1 MGAVGARNHP
11 GDPQLQAHP
20 ALPWASGL
28 GVEAVLAALG
38 GGRPQPP
45 GFRCLTKTWVAHRT
59 VPRSSLLFLPPEK
72 LPLLHAMPRG
82 QALGAW
88 ALLAS
93 LAMAGLGVQG
103 QTVIVKE
110 INGRVFLNC
119 GSDKTVTWL
128 KDNQEIA
135 NTTELDLGAIY
146 DDPRGTY
153 ICAKEKQHLALQ
165 VYYRMCQNCIE
176 VDAPTISGIVVAD
189 VIATV
194 LLMVAVYCISG
205 QDKGRMSRASDRQ
218 NLIANE
224 QLYQPLGERDDGQY
238 SRLAHAK
245 GRK

>member
-1 MGAVGARNHP
+1 MR
-11 GDPQLQAHP
+11 
-20 ALPWASGL
+20 
-28 GVEAVLAALG
+28 
-38 GGRPQPP
+38 
-45 GFRCLTKTWVAHRT
+45 
-59 VPRSSLLFLPPEK
+59 
-72 LPLLHAMPRG
+72 RG

-93 LAMAGLGVQG
+93 VAMAGLGVQG
-103 QTVIVKE
+103 QGIIVKE
-110 INGRVFLNC
+110 RNEKVFLTC
-119 GSDKTVTWL
+119 GSHKEAVWF
-128 KDNQEIA
+128 KDNQLIA
-135 NTTELDLGAIY
+135 NTTELDLGAMY

-153 ICAKEKQHLALQ
+153 MCEKERDRYILQ

-238 SRLAHAK
+238 SRLAPTK

>member
-1 MGAVGARNHP
+1 MGVRAGRGGSPRCPRRREAPAP
-11 GDPQLQAHP
+11 GFP
-20 ALPWASGL
+20 LPDKD
-28 GVEAVLAALG
+28 LG
-38 GGRPQPP
+38 GASR
-45 GFRCLTKTWVAHRT
+45 RA

-72 LPLLHAMPRG
+72 LPLLHAMRRG
-82 QALGAW
+82 QALGTW

-93 LAMAGLGVQG
+93 VAVAGLGVQG
-103 QTVIVKE
+103 QTIIVKE
-110 INGRVFLNC
+110 KNEKVFLTC
-119 GSDKTVTWL
+119 GSDKNVLW
-128 KDNQEIA
+128 K
-135 NTTELDLGAIY
+135 
-146 DDPRGTY
+146 
-153 ICAKEKQHLALQ
+153 K
-165 VYYRMCQNCIE
+165 VCQNCIE